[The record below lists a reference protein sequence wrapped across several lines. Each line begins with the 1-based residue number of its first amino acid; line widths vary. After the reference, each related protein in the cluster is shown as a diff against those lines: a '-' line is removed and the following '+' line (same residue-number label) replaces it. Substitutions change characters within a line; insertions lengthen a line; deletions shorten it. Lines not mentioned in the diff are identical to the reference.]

1 MQKIKQ
7 EVKEFLK
14 KYSMSYEEIDIE
26 ENCKLFI
33 EEMERGLRGEP
44 ASLQMIP
51 TYISLQEKV
60 PFNEPVIVLDAGG
73 TNFRVAGC
81 YFDEEKGPIIE
92 NYKSYP
98 MPGVEREASKK
109 EFFETIINFMKP
121 LLNYSKKIGFCFS
134 YPTEALPNKDGRVI
148 QFSKEIKL
156 GELIGEAVGEGLIK
170 TLKDMGFDSDKEIVV
185 LNDTVATLLGGK
197 AAYPDRIFS
206 SYVGFILGT
215 GTNTCYVEQN
225 CNITKIPD
233 IKEKPGSMIINIESG
248 GYSKAPR
255 GVIDSEFD
263 LQTANPSSYAF
274 EKMISGRYQG
284 GLISAIVKK
293 AAEDKLLTKGFS
305 DRFDKIG
312 EITAVDINDFLYY
325 PYSKSLLSNCC
336 LENRNDAIVL
346 YYLIDAI
353 IERAAKLTT
362 INLSAILSKIGKG
375 ANPCKPVCITCE
387 GSTFYKSK
395 LFRDKLVYYMKDY
408 LNDKKDLYFEFVRA
422 DNSTLVGAAIAG
434 LMN

>member
-14 KYSMSYEEIDIE
+14 QYSMSYEEIDIE
-26 ENCKLFI
+26 ENCKLFV
-33 EEMERGLRGEP
+33 EEMEKGLKGE
-44 ASLQMIP
+44 ASSLQMIP
-51 TYISLQEKV
+51 TYISLGEKV

-98 MPGVEREASKK
+98 MPGVERETSKK
-109 EFFETIINFMKP
+109 EFFETIVNFMKP

-134 YPTEALPNKDGRVI
+134 YPTEALPNKDGKVL

-156 GELIGEAVGEGLIK
+156 SELIGEAVGEGLLK
-170 TLKDMGFDSDKEIVV
+170 ALKDAGFSDDKEIVV

-197 AAYPDRIFS
+197 ATYPDRLFS

-225 CNITKIPD
+225 KNIKKLPD
-233 IKEKPGSMIINIESG
+233 IQNKLGSMIINIESG
-248 GYSKAPR
+248 GYAKAPQ
-255 GVIDSEFD
+255 GVIDKEFD
-263 LQTANPSSYAF
+263 LQTANPGSYTF

-284 GLISAIVKK
+284 GLISAVVKK
-293 AAEDKLLTKGFS
+293 AAEDKLVTKEFS

-325 PYSKSLLSNCC
+325 PYSKSLLSTCC
-336 LENRNDAIVL
+336 LEDSNDAIVL
-346 YYLIDAI
+346 YHLIDAI
-353 IERAAKLTT
+353 IERAAKLTA
-362 INLSAILSKIGKG
+362 INLSAILSKTGDG
-375 ANPCKPVCITCE
+375 TNPCKPVCITCE

-395 LFRDKLVYYMKDY
+395 LFKDKLVYYMKDY
-408 LNDKKDLYFEFVRA
+408 LNDKKDMYFEFVRA
-422 DNSTLVGAAIAG
+422 DNSTLIGAAIAG